1 MRALPSERLPLLFFK
16 GEIGISR
23 GTVRSKILERERRR
37 DSEEERG
44 SLRGGRSGALHHLIY
59 RKESPSLVSFVE
71 LTDSTKSQANALVS
85 WTTPDLPNTNF
96 DEPEK

>member
-23 GTVRSKILERERRR
+23 GTVRSKILERERDGETARKR
-37 DSEEERG
+37 EE
-44 SLRGGRSGALHHLIY
+44 
-59 RKESPSLVSFVE
+59 VSVAEEAVRCTIFFVE